1 MRPIH
6 LITLGCLALGTLA
19 CPRSANAE
27 GRQLPADVYFDF
39 DSTRLD
45 ASDQAELAK
54 VIDEVQTLQGT
65 KVILDAHADVR
76 GTSPYNV
83 GLSIR
88 RAEAIRDHLTAHGVD
103 KDRIIMA
110 AYGEDGP
117 RRNSFALDRRVTVS
131 TSAEPLYTIIDR
143 SGPFVT
149 SVVWNEPVT
158 YAEIEGP
165 LGRKIEQTA
174 RR

>member
-1 MRPIH
+1 MRPI
-6 LITLGCLALGTLA
+6 LITVGCLALGSIAGLGSATA
-19 CPRSANAE
+19 KPR
-27 GRQLPADVYFDF
+27 QTPADVYFDF
-39 DSTRLD
+39 DSTALD
-45 ASDQAELAK
+45 RGDRADLREILR
-54 VIDEVQTLQGT
+54 EVRALDGT
-65 KVILDAHADVR
+65 KVVLDAHADVR

-88 RAEAIRDHLTAHGVD
+88 RALAIRDHMISRGVAP
-103 KDRIIMA
+103 KRIVVA

-117 RRNSFALDRRVTVS
+117 RKASFALDRRVTIS
-131 TSAEPLYTIIDR
+131 LTAEPLYSIIDG

-149 SVVWNEPVT
+149 TVFWDEPVT

-165 LGRKIEQTA
+165 LGRKIERTA